1 MRITATIVVGVT
13 AVLAVFGTGCKEKQV
28 NAVVPLQ
35 ESFQAADAEV
45 KKAVTATAS
54 SLQAGNYVEAARALD
69 PIVSRRVL
77 TPSQKQAVGMT
88 LQQINQAVAANPQ
101 LDTKEMY
108 ELRARMFRA
117 VQSGPRF

>member
-35 ESFQAADAEV
+35 ESFQAADVEV